1 MVVSR
6 PWPGVWSHWGKR
18 IDLTSASCQRLKK
31 HLCGWV
37 EKLPHGI
44 FCSGWHQ
51 LDRENLSIRM
61 ASMNLAECNPGTGM
75 ASARVSAFDNVPSQ
89 TTHFGF
95 WSGPCFVLK
104 HLSSDLGLLWWMG
117 GACRPLPGD
126 PVWSLPDSLQEAA
139 LMLFFYL
146 LNIVKRTLANSQR
159 WQDLALVFILHLEL
173 VVSIQGR
180 SS

>member
-1 MVVSR
+1 MWVRLGMVVSR

-37 EKLPHGI
+37 EKLPHRI

-61 ASMNLAECNPGTGM
+61 ASMNLAECNPGTGR

-139 LMLFFYL
+139 LMLFFL
-146 LNIVKRTLANSQR
+146 FVK
-159 WQDLALVFILHLEL
+159 HC
-173 VVSIQGR
+173 
-180 SS
+180 